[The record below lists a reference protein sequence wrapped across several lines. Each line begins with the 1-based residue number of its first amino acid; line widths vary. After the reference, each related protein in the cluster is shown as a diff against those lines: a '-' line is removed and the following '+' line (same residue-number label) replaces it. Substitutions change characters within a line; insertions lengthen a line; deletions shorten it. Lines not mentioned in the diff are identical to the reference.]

1 MSQGRRRLTA
11 ARPEPLRSCV
21 GCRQVKPR
29 SALHRLA
36 IVDGT
41 LLVDPRRVAGRSA
54 YLCREGGCWEV
65 AQKRRALDR
74 ALGSAVT
81 AQDWERLRQ
90 GIMT

>member
-1 MSQGRRRLTA
+1 ML
-11 ARPEPLRSCV
+11 RPEPLRTCV

-29 SALHRLA
+29 SALYRIA
-36 IVDGT
+36 MVEGNVV
-41 LLVDPRRVAGRSA
+41 VDPRRVAGRSA
-54 YLCREGGCWEV
+54 YLCREGACWDL

-74 ALGSAVT
+74 AIGSPVT